1 LLFQPDEG
9 PDKGLT
15 LSAQETP
22 PVVGPDS
29 VRAPA
34 RASVLASRLC
44 PVCRKVP
51 IHTRQEV
58 CSGRC
63 RAARSRQRK
72 AEARRER
79 DAEIRA
85 LLEVILEKLREGP

>member
-1 LLFQPDEG
+1 MSSPQ
-9 PDKGLT
+9 GL
-15 LSAQETP
+15 
-22 PVVGPDS
+22 PVGSPDS

-34 RASVLASRLC
+34 RGAVLASRLC
-44 PVCRKVP
+44 PICQKVS
-51 IHTRQEV
+51 IHARQEV

-85 LLEVILEKLREGP
+85 LLEAALEKLQEDVP

>member
-1 LLFQPDEG
+1 M
-9 PDKGLT
+9 
-15 LSAQETP
+15 
-22 PVVGPDS
+22 
-29 VRAPA
+29 
-34 RASVLASRLC
+34 LASRLC
-44 PVCRKVP
+44 PICRRAP
-51 IHTRQEV
+51 IHARQEV

-85 LLEVILEKLREGP
+85 LLEAALEKLQEGVP

>member
-1 LLFQPDEG
+1 MHIVDHA
-9 PDKGLT
+9 T
-15 LSAQETP
+15 VVP
-22 PVVGPDS
+22 PVVGLDS

-34 RASVLASRLC
+34 RGGVLASRLC
-44 PVCRKVP
+44 PVCLKVP
-51 IHTRQEV
+51 IHARQEV

-85 LLEVILEKLREGP
+85 LLEAALKKLTEDP

>member
-1 LLFQPDEG
+1 MPRQPEG
-9 PDKGLT
+9 
-15 LSAQETP
+15 S
-22 PVVGPDS
+22 
-29 VRAPA
+29 
-34 RASVLASRLC
+34 
-44 PVCRKVP
+44 

-72 AEARRER
+72 VEVRRER

-85 LLEVILEKLREGP
+85 LLETALKKLSEGP